1 MPGPLDGIHILDF
14 TRYQNGPHATSMLSD
29 MGADVLKVELPGDG
43 DPGRSLGRLPDG
55 FCSYFEG
62 NNRGKRSITLDLRK
76 PEAREIVYKLVA
88 EVDVVT
94 ENFRQGVM
102 DGLGLGYEELRKH
115 NEQLIYGSTTGF
127 GPIGEWS
134 QRASFDHIA
143 QGMSG
148 ALIAQG
154 GGPGKEPQA
163 VQWGLADQS
172 GSIVFAYGIMSAIV
186 ARERFGT
193 GQRVDASLL
202 GSMMTVQNLTLA
214 NFLHTKH
221 QEVREGAG
229 GYNQAAFGWHQAGDG
244 KWLTVGVLDPK
255 DWPGLCRAIGRED
268 LISDER
274 SADAFA
280 RREHAAWLLAEV
292 KGTLLTRPRQHWLER
307 ILAERVPCGPVL
319 EYAEVLAE
327 PQFWDNGYIVE
338 VEHPQ
343 FDDYLSVGVP
353 VRFSET
359 PGAVQGPA
367 PELGQHT
374 EEVLL
379 SLGYDWKEIE
389 RLHDERVTAAG

>member
-1 MPGPLDGIHILDF
+1 MPGPLDGIRILDF

-76 PEAREIVYKLVA
+76 PEAIEIVYKLVPQI
-88 EVDVVT
+88 DVVA
-94 ENFRQGVM
+94 ENFRRGVM
-102 DGLGLGYEELRKH
+102 DQLGLGYEELRTR
-115 NEQLIYGSTTGF
+115 NERLIYGSTTGF
-127 GPIGEWS
+127 GPKGEWS

-154 GGPGKEPQA
+154 GGPSKDPQA

-172 GSIVFAYGIMSAIV
+172 GSIVFAYGIMAAIV

-229 GYNQAAFGWHQAGDG
+229 GYNQAAFGWHQAGDD

-280 RREHAAWLLAEV
+280 RREHAEWLLPEV
-292 KGTLLTRPRQHWLER
+292 KGTLLTQPRQYWLDR
-307 ILAERVPCGPVL
+307 MTFL
-319 EYAEVLAE
+319 
-327 PQFWDNGYIVE
+327 
-338 VEHPQ
+338 
-343 FDDYLSVGVP
+343 
-353 VRFSET
+353 
-359 PGAVQGPA
+359 
-367 PELGQHT
+367 
-374 EEVLL
+374 
-379 SLGYDWKEIE
+379 
-389 RLHDERVTAAG
+389 

>member
-1 MPGPLDGIHILDF
+1 
-14 TRYQNGPHATSMLSD
+14 
-29 MGADVLKVELPGDG
+29 
-43 DPGRSLGRLPDG
+43 
-55 FCSYFEG
+55 
-62 NNRGKRSITLDLRK
+62 
-76 PEAREIVYKLVA
+76 
-88 EVDVVT
+88 
-94 ENFRQGVM
+94 
-102 DGLGLGYEELRKH
+102 
-115 NEQLIYGSTTGF
+115 
-127 GPIGEWS
+127 
-134 QRASFDHIA
+134 
-143 QGMSG
+143 
-148 ALIAQG
+148 
-154 GGPGKEPQA
+154 
-163 VQWGLADQS
+163 
-172 GSIVFAYGIMSAIV
+172 
-186 ARERFGT
+186 
-193 GQRVDASLL
+193 
-202 GSMMTVQNLTLA
+202 MMTVQNLTLA

-221 QEVREGAG
+221 QEVREGSG

-280 RREHAAWLLAEV
+280 RREHAEWLLQEV
-292 KGTLLTRPRQHWLER
+292 KGTLLTKPRQHWLDGM
-307 ILAERVPCGPVL
+307 LAEGVPCGPVL
-319 EYAEVLAE
+319 EYAEVLDE

-379 SLGYDWKEIE
+379 GLGYNWKEIE
-389 RLHDERVTAAG
+389 RLHDERVIAAG

>member
-148 ALIAQG
+148 ALVAQG

-172 GSIVFAYGIMSAIV
+172 GSIVFAYGIMAAIV
-186 ARERFGT
+186 ARERFGA

-214 NFLHTKH
+214 NFLHTRH
-221 QEVREGAG
+221 QEVREGVG
-229 GYNQAAFGWHQAGDG
+229 GYNQAAFGWHQAGDD

-255 DWPGLCRAIGRED
+255 DCPA
-268 LISDER
+268 SAAR
-274 SADAFA
+274 SSA
-280 RREHAAWLLAEV
+280 R
-292 KGTLLTRPRQHWLER
+292 T
-307 ILAERVPCGPVL
+307 
-319 EYAEVLAE
+319 
-327 PQFWDNGYIVE
+327 
-338 VEHPQ
+338 
-343 FDDYLSVGVP
+343 
-353 VRFSET
+353 
-359 PGAVQGPA
+359 
-367 PELGQHT
+367 
-374 EEVLL
+374 
-379 SLGYDWKEIE
+379 
-389 RLHDERVTAAG
+389 

>member
-1 MPGPLDGIHILDF
+1 MPGPLDGIRILDF
-14 TRYQNGPHATSMLSD
+14 TRYQNGPHATAMLSD

-76 PEAREIVYKLVA
+76 PEAREIIFKLVA
-88 EVDVVT
+88 GIDVVT

-127 GPIGEWS
+127 GPIGEWA
-134 QRASFDHIA
+134 QRAAFDHIA

-172 GSIVFAYGIMSAIV
+172 GSIVFAYGIMEAIV
-186 ARERFGT
+186 ARERFGA

-202 GSMMTVQNLTLA
+202 GSMMT
-214 NFLHTKH
+214 
-221 QEVREGAG
+221 VREGAG
-229 GYNQAAFGWHQAGDG
+229 GYNQAAFGWHQAGDD

-280 RREHAAWLLAEV
+280 RREHADWLLAEA
-292 KGTLLTRPRQHWLER
+292 KGTLLTQPRQHWLDR
-307 ILAERVPCGPVL
+307 MLAEGVPCGPVL

-327 PQFWDNGYIVE
+327 PQFWENGYIVE

-343 FDDYLSVGVP
+343 FDGYLSVGVP

-379 SLGYDWKEIE
+379 SLGYDWDEIE
-389 RLHDERVTAAG
+389 RLHDERVIAAG